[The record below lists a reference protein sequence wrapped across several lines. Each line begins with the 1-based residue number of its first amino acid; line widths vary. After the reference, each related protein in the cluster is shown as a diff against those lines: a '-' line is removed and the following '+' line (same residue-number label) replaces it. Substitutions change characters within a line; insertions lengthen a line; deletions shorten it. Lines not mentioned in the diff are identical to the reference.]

1 MNEVNYI
8 YIISNMIRNQNIVKI
23 YIGEMS
29 KLDRQ
34 KIPQRYNIQ
43 PQTNEETYNLLQNQS
58 QKYTLFKT

>member
-43 PQTNEETYNLLQNQS
+43 PQTNKETYNLLQNQS